1 MDLSCFWVGVND
13 YMSSLGLTT
22 WNIATGKSKIYV
34 LYSQANSVAS
44 DYEVTLAHEFNH
56 AVMSAYQITTAEM
69 WFNESFCSL
78 MALVYHG
85 SSTGWYESYAS
96 GYLSMSYYSITNT
109 NYNEIIYGS
118 LMYPLYI
125 YTYLGGLPTIRSI
138 YVAYSDAGNPYD
150 AITDSPYI
158 SDYRSAFLA
167 SVSRNYDPDYYYT
180 YANYWWGT
188 PSINDHPIPFESTTN
203 MSVNSM
209 ACHYQRFSSS
219 TNIGTVYFTL
229 EITSSNG
236 NGMMLNKITETSTGA
251 LSISTVST
259 SFTRITVQQ
268 SNFGSTVKELT
279 LIPVNTNSSGSAIS
293 YKLTV
298 SN

>member
-96 GYLSMSYYSITNT
+96 GYLSMSYI
-109 NYNEIIYGS
+109 
-118 LMYPLYI
+118 M
-125 YTYLGGLPTIRSI
+125 
-138 YVAYSDAGNPYD
+138 
-150 AITDSPYI
+150 SPG
-158 SDYRSAFLA
+158 FKTQ
-167 SVSRNYDPDYYYT
+167 N
-180 YANYWWGT
+180 
-188 PSINDHPIPFESTTN
+188 
-203 MSVNSM
+203 
-209 ACHYQRFSSS
+209 
-219 TNIGTVYFTL
+219 
-229 EITSSNG
+229 
-236 NGMMLNKITETSTGA
+236 
-251 LSISTVST
+251 
-259 SFTRITVQQ
+259 
-268 SNFGSTVKELT
+268 
-279 LIPVNTNSSGSAIS
+279 
-293 YKLTV
+293 
-298 SN
+298 